1 MNNLIILDDQ
11 GGDYSLHIVSQETFN
26 KIKEYKGDD
35 LERFVVDL
43 LYDSEGNSTALKSYY
58 VQRPVIEEVNLP
70 PIKEIIII

>member
-43 LYDSEGNSTALKSYY
+43 LYDSEGNSTALKKLLCSKTSY
-58 VQRPVIEEVNLP
+58 
-70 PIKEIIII
+70 